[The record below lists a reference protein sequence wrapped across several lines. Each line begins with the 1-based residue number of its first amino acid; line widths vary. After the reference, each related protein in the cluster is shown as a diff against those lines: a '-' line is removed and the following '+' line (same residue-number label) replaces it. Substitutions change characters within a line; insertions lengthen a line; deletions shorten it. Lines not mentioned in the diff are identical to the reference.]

1 MVEAFAA
8 PGAAQIARFRERFGG
23 DVIEP
28 GDERYDAARRIWNAA
43 VDKRPALIVRPTSV
57 PDVVA
62 AIRFAREQGLPLVLR
77 GGGHTATSSSTCD
90 GGVVIDLGRLDSV
103 SVDPTTR
110 RATVAGGA
118 LLSALDK
125 ASQAHGLVCPI
136 GVIGHTGV
144 GGLTLGGGMGRLMRR
159 FGLTIDNLR
168 SVQMVTATGE
178 IVRAS
183 ETEHPE
189 LFWGIRG
196 AGTQFGAVTQFDFE
210 LQPFA
215 GTITR
220 GVRFYDG
227 RQAPDV
233 WATFRRLLDGAPE
246 LGATFG
252 LGRAVPEADYPEAIA
267 GKPIAFIAFGHS
279 GDPADVDRDT
289 AAIGEGPEP
298 AASVGGPASYLELQ
312 TMNDEAMG
320 WGKRSFIDSVFL
332 EDLPAAVLDR
342 LVEHVTDAPG
352 DASIGV
358 SAFGGAIARVDD
370 DATAFPSRTIPFD
383 ASVDGGSWD
392 NAADD
397 ERYIA
402 WTRAGMAI
410 LAEAAAPFGRY
421 TNECSETGEAV
432 SRSVYGEAKYARIA
446 ALKREWD
453 PDNVF
458 LGNHNVAPA

>member
-8 PGAAQIARFRERFGG
+8 PAAEQVARFRERFGG
-23 DVIEP
+23 DVIGP
-28 GDERYDAARRIWNAA
+28 GDERYEPARRIWNAA
-43 VDKRPALIVRPTSV
+43 VDKRPALIVRPASV

-62 AIRFAREQGLPLVLR
+62 AIRFAREQGLPLVIR

-90 GGVVIDLGRLDSV
+90 GGVVIDLGRLDTV
-103 SVDPTTR
+103 SVDPAVR

-168 SVQMVTATGE
+168 GVELVTATGD

-183 ETEHPE
+183 EQERPE

-215 GTITR
+215 GTMTR

-227 RQAPDV
+227 RQAADV
-233 WATFRRLLDGAPE
+233 WATFRRLLDRSPE
-246 LGATFG
+246 IGATFG
-252 LGRAVPEADYPEAIA
+252 LGRAVPEADYPAAIA
-267 GKPIAFIAFGHS
+267 GKAVAFISFGHS
-279 GDPADVDRDT
+279 GDPGDLDRDT
-289 AAIGEGPEP
+289 AALNEGPEP
-298 AASVGGPASYLELQ
+298 AASMGGPASYLDLQ
-312 TMNDEAMG
+312 SMYDEAMG
-320 WGKRSFIDSVFL
+320 WGKRSFIDSVFV
-332 EDLPAAVLDR
+332 EDLPATVLDR
-342 LVEHVTDAPG
+342 LVEHVSTAPG
-352 DASIGV
+352 EASVGV
-358 SAFGGAIARVDD
+358 SAFGGAIARIDD
-370 DATAFPSRTIPFD
+370 DATAFPSRIIPFD
-383 ASVDGGSWD
+383 ASADGGMWED
-392 NAADD
+392 PADD
-397 ERYIA
+397 EPNIA
-402 WTRAGMAI
+402 WTRAAMAI
-410 LAEAAAPFGRY
+410 LADAAAPFGRY
-421 TNECSETGEAV
+421 TNESSETGEAV
-432 SRSVYGEAKYARIA
+432 SRSVYGEAKHARIA

-458 LGNHNVAPA
+458 LGNHNVPPA